1 MENLTTKKMWIVGVS
16 GQIGAALA
24 ELLTEKGISFL
35 GTGQEEVDVTDTG
48 QVMAFAREKK
58 PEIIFN
64 CTGMTDVELCE
75 RRRDDAFKVNALG
88 ARNLSMV
95 AAQTGAVLVQI
106 STDDVFAGAGQEEL
120 TEFDATMPRS
130 VYGKSK
136 LAGENFV
143 RDMAPKFLI
152 VRSSWVYGKGDN
164 FVARVLKMAEEH
176 NHLKIS
182 NTQFASPTSAS
193 EIAKTIW
200 KLLEAGAYGT
210 FHITCRGYCSRY
222 EFAQEILKLANKKVD
237 LQPVFM
243 ESMDAMMRPAYSV
256 LDNMMLRIS
265 GIEQPKFWKDAL
277 KEYMEAG
284 EQA

>member
-1 MENLTTKKMWIVGVS
+1 MENLKEKKMWIVGAS

-24 ELLTEKGISFL
+24 RILEERGLSFA
-35 GTGQEEVDVTDTG
+35 GTGKDEVDVTDAA
-48 QVMAFAREKK
+48 QVMGYAAEHR
-58 PEIIFN
+58 PDIIFN

-75 RRRDDAFKVNALG
+75 RRRDEAFKVNALG
-88 ARNLSMV
+88 ARNLSM
-95 AAQTGAVLVQI
+95 AAASLDAVLVQI

-152 VRSSWVYGKGDN
+152 VRSSWVYGEGDN
-164 FVARVLKMAEEH
+164 FVKRVLKMAEEH
-176 NHLKIS
+176 NHMKVS

-193 EIAKTIW
+193 EIAGTIL

-210 FHITCRGYCSRY
+210 FHVTCQGYCSRY
-222 EFAQEILKLANKKVD
+222 EFAQEILKLAGRQVE
-237 LQPVFM
+237 LRPVFM

-265 GIEQPKFWKDAL
+265 GIEQPKYWKDAL
-277 KEYMEAG
+277 KEYMQAG
-284 EQA
+284 GLV